1 MKLSIA
7 SLAFAAATIT
17 QSSAFTVSVNRP
29 SKVATFS
36 TQTQIKASALPM
48 PYFMDEI
55 NATSFNEVP
64 DPKPANTKKAIN
76 PKLGGAASHKEGIFS
91 PLVLAAK
98 ELVVGDNDLNKIRGK
113 AIGLHS
119 KVITSFVGTHETV
132 LGNSIMLQLFALM
145 DNNKDGIV
153 DEGKLAAAFKT
164 LGFSWLKEKQI
175 SGIIKRAGS
184 EDGLLQLE
192 QFKQEFP
199 KTLRINLTKLAK
211 KNGGELGFLV

>member
-7 SLAFAAATIT
+7 SLAFAAAAIT
-17 QSSAFTVSVNRP
+17 QASAFTVSVNGP
-29 SKVATFS
+29 SKVATF

-48 PYFMDEI
+48 PYFMDEM

-64 DPKPANTKKAIN
+64 DPKPANKKKAIK
-76 PKLGGAASHKEGIFS
+76 PKAGGAASHKEGIFS

-98 ELVVGDNDLNKIRGK
+98 GLVGDDDLNKIRGK

-119 KVITSFVGTHETV
+119 KVIASFVGTHETV
-132 LGNSIMLQLFALM
+132 LGNTVMLQLFAVM
-145 DNNKDGIV
+145 DNNKDGVV
-153 DEGKLAAAFKT
+153 DEGELAAAFKT

-175 SGIIKRAGS
+175 AGIIKRAGS

-199 KTLRINLTKLAK
+199 KTLRTNLTKLAK

>member
-7 SLAFAAATIT
+7 SLAFAAAAIT
-17 QSSAFTVSVNRP
+17 QASAFTVSVNGP
-29 SKVATFS
+29 STVATF

-55 NATSFNEVP
+55 HETLVNEVP
-64 DPKPANTKKAIN
+64 EPKPANTKKAIK
-76 PKLGGAASHKEGIFS
+76 PKTGGASHKEGVFS

-98 ELVVGDNDLNKIRGK
+98 ELVGDDDLNKIRGK

-119 KVITSFVGTHETV
+119 KVIASFVGTHETV

-145 DNNKDGIV
+145 DNNKDGVV
-153 DEGKLAAAFKT
+153 DEGELASAFKT

-175 SGIIKRAGS
+175 AGIIKRAGS

-199 KTLRINLTKLAK
+199 KTLRTNLTKLAK